1 MQCSGFERLGVK
13 DLGSGPRLLFAGVVY
28 RSCRSGTGSTVLNI
42 RGLDECVF
50 GLSTGPTMWGVIR
63 GLISTYT

>member
-1 MQCSGFERLGVK
+1 MQCSGFERLAVK

-42 RGLDECVF
+42 RGPDI
-50 GLSTGPTMWGVIR
+50 MWGGNKRSDQYLHAI
-63 GLISTYT
+63 LNSKQAL